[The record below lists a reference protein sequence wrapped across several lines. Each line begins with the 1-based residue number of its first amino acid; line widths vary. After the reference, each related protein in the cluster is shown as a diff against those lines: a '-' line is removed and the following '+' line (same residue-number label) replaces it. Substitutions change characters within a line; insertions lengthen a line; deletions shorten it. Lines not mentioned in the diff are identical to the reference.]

1 MFISMKYQ
9 IKAGA
14 AEKQRTACLIL
25 GVYERRKLSVP
36 AVAVDEAANG
46 LLTSILST
54 GDMDGRPGQTLLLHS
69 PDSLSCERILLVGLG
84 KPREF
89 NATRYTQA
97 LTSAAQ
103 AVSKLGGKDCYNTLS
118 LLSVEGMDE
127 SFAVRQGVLASSAAF
142 YRFDEL
148 LAKKAPASKLKN
160 MTLAVSARS
169 AALDAALAQASA
181 TAAGVKLTM
190 DLGNRPGNLCT
201 PSDLAALAEEM
212 VKGQKNMSC
221 KVLEEKDMAKL
232 GMGALLSV
240 SRGSRQPAKLIVMEY
255 KGGKKGDK
263 PIALVGKGLTFDAGG
278 ISLKPAAKME
288 EMKFDMCG
296 GATVFGV
303 FQALIEAQPEI
314 NVLGVV
320 PASENLPDGD
330 ANKPGDVVKSMAG
343 ISIEVINTDA
353 EGRLILCDALT
364 YTQEHHDPQ
373 VIIDMAT
380 LTGACVVALGDKAT
394 GLFANDQALADDL
407 LAAGQSSADRAW
419 QMPLWEEYQSQLKS
433 AVADVANIGG
443 PGAGSITAASFLHR
457 FTRKATWAHLDI
469 AGTAWGAN
477 KLGTGRPVPMLMQY
491 LFNKAS

>member
-1 MFISMKYQ
+1 MKYS

-14 AEKQRTACLIL
+14 AEKQRTACLVL
-25 GVYERRKLSVP
+25 GVFERRKLSQP
-36 AVAVDEAANG
+36 AIAVDEASAG
-46 LLTSILST
+46 LLSDMLAT
-54 GDMDGRPGQTLLLHS
+54 GDMDGRVGQTLLLHKPS
-69 PDSLSCERILLVGLG
+69 GLSCERVLLVGLG
-84 KPREF
+84 KADEF

-97 LTSAAQ
+97 ITTATQVVA
-103 AVSKLGGKDCYNTLS
+103 KLGGKDCYNTLS
-118 LLSVEGMDE
+118 LLTVKNTDAR
-127 SFAVRQGVLASSAAF
+127 FAVSQGVLASAAAL

-148 LAKKAPASKLKN
+148 LAKKAPASKLKSI
-160 MTLAVSARS
+160 TLAVDTRNAE
-169 AALDAALAQASA
+169 LDAALAQATA
-181 TAAGVKLTM
+181 TASGVNLTK

-201 PSDLAALAEEM
+201 PSDLAALAADLA
-212 VKGQKNMSC
+212 KGQKNLSC

-240 SRGSRQPAKLIVMEY
+240 SRGSRQPAKLIILEY
-255 KGGKKGDK
+255 KGGKKTDK

-296 GATVFGV
+296 GASVFGV
-303 FQALIEAQPEI
+303 FQALIEAQPAI
-314 NVLGVV
+314 NVLGIV

-364 YTQEHHDPQ
+364 YTQENYDPE

-380 LTGACVVALGDKAT
+380 LTGACVVALGDQAT
-394 GLFANDQALADDL
+394 GLFANNQQLADDL
-407 LAAGQSSADRAW
+407 LAAGQTIGDRAW
-419 QMPLWEEYQSQLKS
+419 QMPLWEEYQNQLKS
-433 AVADVANIGG
+433 AVADVANVGG
-443 PGAGSITAASFLHR
+443 PGAGAITAASFLHR

-469 AGTAWGAN
+469 AGTAWGSN
-477 KLGTGRPVPMLMQY
+477 KLGTGRPVPLLMQY
-491 LFNKAS
+491 LFSKAS

>member
-25 GVYERRKLSVP
+25 GVYERRKLSAP

-46 LLTSILST
+46 LLTSVLTS
-54 GDMDGRPGQTLLLHS
+54 GDIDGRVGQTLLLHS
-69 PDSLSCERILLVGLG
+69 PDSLACERILLVGLG
-84 KPREF
+84 KPRDF
-89 NATRYTQA
+89 NATRYTQT
-97 LTSAAQ
+97 LSSAAQ

-127 SFAVRQGVLASSAAF
+127 SFAIRQGVLASAAAF

-148 LAKKAPASKLKN
+148 LAKKAPASKLKS

-169 AALDAALAQASA
+169 AALDAALEQAVA

-201 PSDLAALAEEM
+201 PSDLAELAQEM
-212 VKGQKNMSC
+212 VKGRKNMSC

-255 KGGKKGDK
+255 KGGNKGDK

-314 NVLGVV
+314 NVLGIV

-394 GLFANDQALADDL
+394 GLFANNQTLADEL

-419 QMPLWEEYQSQLKS
+419 QMPLWEEYQNQLKS
-433 AVADVANIGG
+433 AVADVANVGG

>member
-1 MFISMKYQ
+1 MKYQ

-14 AEKQRTACLIL
+14 ADKQRTACLVL
-25 GVYERRKLSVP
+25 GVFERRKLSEP
-36 AVAVDEAANG
+36 AQAVDQATDG
-46 LLTSILST
+46 LLTEMLGS
-54 GDMDGRPGQTLLLHS
+54 GDMDGRVGQTLLLHK
-69 PDSLSCERILLVGLG
+69 PQGVACERILLVGLG
-84 KPREF
+84 KSTDF
-89 NATRYTQA
+89 TATRYTQA

-103 AVSKLGGKDCYNTLS
+103 ALSKLGGKDCYNTLS
-118 LLSVEGMDE
+118 LLSVQGMDA
-127 SFAVRQGVLASSAAF
+127 SFAVRQGVLASAAAF

-148 LAKKAPASKLKN
+148 LIKKAPASKLKS
-160 MTLAVSARS
+160 MTLAVAARS
-169 AALDAALAQASA
+169 AALDAALAQATA

-201 PSDLAALAEEM
+201 PSDLAALAQDM
-212 VKGQKNMSC
+212 AKGQKNLSC
-221 KVLEEKDMAKL
+221 TVLEEKDMAKL

-240 SRGSRQPAKLIVMEY
+240 SRGSRQPAKLIIMEY

-263 PIALVGKGLTFDAGG
+263 PVALVGKGLTFDAGG

-303 FQALIEAQPEI
+303 FQALVEAQPNI
-314 NVLGVV
+314 NVLGIV

-364 YTQEHHDPQ
+364 YTQENYDPE

-380 LTGACVVALGDKAT
+380 LTGACVVALGDQAT
-394 GLFANDQALADDL
+394 GLFANNQQLADEL
-407 LAAGQSSADRAW
+407 LAAGQSTADRAW
-419 QMPLWEEYQSQLKS
+419 QMPLWEEYQNQLKS
-433 AVADVANIGG
+433 AVADVANVGG
-443 PGAGSITAASFLHR
+443 PGAGAITAASFLHR

-469 AGTAWGAN
+469 AGTAWNAR

>member
-1 MFISMKYQ
+1 MYISMKYQ

-25 GVYERRKLSVP
+25 GVYERRKLSAP
-36 AVAVDEAANG
+36 AEAVDEAANG
-46 LLTSILST
+46 LLTSVLAS
-54 GDMDGRPGQTLLLHS
+54 GDIDGKVGQTLLLHS
-69 PDSLSCERILLVGLG
+69 PDSLACERILLVGLG

-97 LTSAAQ
+97 ISHAAK

-118 LLSVEGMDE
+118 LLSIEGMDE
-127 SFAVRQGVLASSAAF
+127 SFAIRQGVLASAAAF

-148 LAKKAPASKLKN
+148 LAKKAPASKLKS

-169 AALDAALAQASA
+169 AALDAALEQAVA
-181 TAAGVKLTM
+181 TAAGVELTM
-190 DLGNRPGNLCT
+190 NLGNRPGNLCT
-201 PSDLAALAEEM
+201 PSDLADLAQDM
-212 VKGQKNMSC
+212 VKGRKNMSC

-255 KGGKKGDK
+255 KGGKKADK

-303 FQALIEAQPEI
+303 FKALIEAQPEI
-314 NVLGVV
+314 NVLGIV

-394 GLFANDQALADDL
+394 GLFANDQVLADEL

-419 QMPLWEEYQSQLKS
+419 QMPLWEEYQNQLKS
-433 AVADVANIGG
+433 AVADVANVGG

-491 LFNKAS
+491 LFNKVS

>member
-1 MFISMKYQ
+1 MKYQ

-14 AEKQRTACLIL
+14 ADKQRTACLVL
-25 GVYERRKLSVP
+25 GVFERRKLSEP
-36 AVAVDEAANG
+36 AQAVDQATDG
-46 LLTSILST
+46 LLTEMLGS
-54 GDMDGRPGQTLLLHS
+54 GDMDGRVGQTLLLHK
-69 PDSLSCERILLVGLG
+69 PQGVACERILLVGLG
-84 KPREF
+84 KNTDF

-103 AVSKLGGKDCYNTLS
+103 ALSKLGGKDCYNTLS
-118 LLSVEGMDE
+118 LLSIQGMDA
-127 SFAVRQGVLASSAAF
+127 SFAVRQGVLASASAF

-148 LAKKAPASKLKN
+148 LIKKAPASKLKI
-160 MTLAVSARS
+160 MTLAVAARS
-169 AALDAALAQASA
+169 AALDAALAQATA

-201 PSDLAALAEEM
+201 PSDLAALAQDM
-212 VKGQKNMSC
+212 AKGQKNLSC
-221 KVLEEKDMAKL
+221 TVLEEKDMAKL

-240 SRGSRQPAKLIVMEY
+240 SRGSRQPAKLIIMEY

-263 PIALVGKGLTFDAGG
+263 PVALVGKGLTFDAGG

-303 FQALIEAQPEI
+303 FQALIEAQPNI
-314 NVLGVV
+314 NVLGIV

-364 YTQEHHDPQ
+364 YTQENYDPE

-380 LTGACVVALGDKAT
+380 LTGACVVALGDQAT
-394 GLFANDQALADDL
+394 GLFANNQQLADEL
-407 LAAGQSSADRAW
+407 LAAGQSTADRAW
-419 QMPLWEEYQSQLKS
+419 QMPLWEEYQNQLKS
-433 AVADVANIGG
+433 AVADVANVGG
-443 PGAGSITAASFLHR
+443 PGAGAITAAVAVDKGDNVSLRAQGLGSFSTR
-457 FTRKATWAHLDI
+457 FI
-469 AGTAWGAN
+469 
-477 KLGTGRPVPMLMQY
+477 
-491 LFNKAS
+491 